1 MDELVLFYY
10 LSWLLCILIYFFM
23 QISSIRTSLFLY
35 TLLFINI
42 SPFFITVSSTQVSL
56 SFIILVFGT
65 IILFGFTIFRTYEW
79 IVAFI
84 CMISYVALL
93 LWDKISP
100 VLFFMPSKLIISSLL
115 VLILCLLLKPFTHK
129 IAIAFVGL
137 TLGQFVY
144 ESILIG
150 YGLHGTIGDYRYINY
165 ILVTILLIVLVESVQ
180 KMYMLAVR
188 FIKV

>member
-35 TLLFINI
+35 TLLFISI
-42 SPFFITVSSTQVSL
+42 SPFVITVSSTQVSF

-84 CMISYVALL
+84 FMLSYVALL
-93 LWDKISP
+93 FLYKISP
-100 VLFFMPSKLIISSLL
+100 VLFFILFNLIIS
-115 VLILCLLLKPFTHK
+115 F
-129 IAIAFVGL
+129 
-137 TLGQFVY
+137 
-144 ESILIG
+144 
-150 YGLHGTIGDYRYINY
+150 
-165 ILVTILLIVLVESVQ
+165 
-180 KMYMLAVR
+180 
-188 FIKV
+188 